1 MKPTAPL
8 RNKFKVLATTP
19 CRGLYLVRL
28 VARCFAVLFCGA
40 VLSAFAKD
48 NIPDLS
54 SRPPFNAYVGR
65 NVHLLRPAYLIYED
79 FWTGPEHGIANIT
92 SHRN

>member
-1 MKPTAPL
+1 MNPMAPL

-65 NVHLLRPAYLIYED
+65 NVHLLRSLTRFCLVAP
-79 FWTGPEHGIANIT
+79 
-92 SHRN
+92 RR